1 MASLEYIRKND
12 NVIITFL
19 SKDGKKITLD
29 LKHIRLLCNG
39 ISGIIIGDENEPI
52 SDIEDIPLP
61 INYDIL
67 ILCIDWITRT
77 DDQSDWIYTEDV
89 SDRSGNLLHE
99 KGSYRKFNDD
109 FERNNCI
116 YGKKLEWLTRFD
128 FHIIGKP
135 NLLGEDRKLQIEVQ
149 RKFLELVHASD
160 YMGID
165 SLTDLLA
172 KLLAQTIDDLIVL
185 CGGADELR
193 KIFSETL
200 DDFGFTDDITPDR
213 REEVEKENSWI
224 NNIKQCSMP

>member
-1 MASLEYIRKND
+1 MASLEDIRKND

-19 SKDGKKITLD
+19 SKDEKKITLD
-29 LKHIRLLCNG
+29 LKYIRLHCDG
-39 ISGIIIGDENEPI
+39 ISGLIIGDENEPI

-77 DDQSDWIYTEDV
+77 DDQSDWIYTEDIY
-89 SDRSGNLLHE
+89 DRSGNLLNE

-109 FERNNCI
+109 FERNNRI

-135 NLLGEDRKLQIEVQ
+135 NLLDADRKLQIEVQ
-149 RKFLELVHASD
+149 KKYLELVNATD

-172 KLLAQTIDDLIVL
+172 KLLAQTIDDLITPS
-185 CGGADELR
+185 GNAYKLR
-193 KIFSETL
+193 DVFSETL
-200 DDFGFTDDITPDR
+200 YEFGFIDDITPER
-213 REEVEKENSWI
+213 REEVKRENCWI
-224 NNIKQCSMP
+224 KNSKQCSMP